1 MIYLSVSQVDRLE
14 KSGTR
19 QDPSQPMIT
28 GGVEMEASVL
38 SSNIIR
44 ILQENDKLKKDCKEK
59 TKKIE
64 GLNEKISEML
74 LKSQR

>member
-1 MIYLSVSQVDRLE
+1 
-14 KSGTR
+14 
-19 QDPSQPMIT
+19 MIT

-38 SSNIIR
+38 SSNIMR

-64 GLNEKISEML
+64 GLNEKISDML